1 MSIKKKLLTRAL
13 DWATV
18 EYLKQSA
25 GLTSEWNQTA
35 WMELAPELPGTGGN
49 LCGTVCCLAGRVIQ
63 ETGHVLT
70 LEFPAWAISETAF
83 GDEPDASLLVI
94 KIDDKYSSGDIEWI
108 AREELGL
115 DEEQANIL
123 FGGNNTIFDL
133 WRVAEDLTVGKVRIP
148 QWLVPLAVSDAWDVA
163 ESEVA
168 ERKRVAE
175 RQVYLNRLTQGSN
188 EDEAGYARR
197 VSDYE
202 LRSYRPGCSCYECT
216 RIAGLLPTP

>member
-35 WMELAPELPGTGGN
+35 WMELAADVPGAGGN
-49 LCGTVCCLAGRVIQ
+49 LCDTVCCLAGRVIQ
-63 ETGHVLT
+63 DTGHVVT

-83 GDEPDASLLVI
+83 GNEPDNSLLDI
-94 KIDDKYSSGDIEWI
+94 MIDGKYSTGDIEWI

-115 DEEQANIL
+115 DEEQASTL
-123 FGGNNTIFDL
+123 FGGQNTIFDL
-133 WRVAEDLTVGKVRIP
+133 WRIAEDLTAGKVRIP
-148 QWLVPLAVSDAWDVA
+148 LWLVPLAAGNAWDA
-163 ESEVA
+163 AADDAA

-202 LRSYRPGCSCYECT
+202 LCSYRPGCSCYECT